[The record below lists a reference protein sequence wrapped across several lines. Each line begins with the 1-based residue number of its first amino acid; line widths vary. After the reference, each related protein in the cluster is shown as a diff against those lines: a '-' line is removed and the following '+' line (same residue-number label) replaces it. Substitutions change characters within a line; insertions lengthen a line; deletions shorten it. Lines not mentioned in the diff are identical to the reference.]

1 MRLAT
6 WNINSVRLRIDL
18 VTGFLRDHD
27 IDVLCLQETK
37 TEDQHFPAEALTE
50 AGWPHQVYRG
60 EKSYNGVAIVSRLPL
75 SDGTHMDWA
84 GRTDC
89 RHIWLSSMAGH
100 GCIISMCR
108 QVVMCL
114 TGRKSQIRP
123 QAGFRGGDD
132 GAFHREPA
140 TGFYPCR

>member
-37 TEDQHFPAEALTE
+37 TEDQHFPVEALTE

-75 SDGTHMDWA
+75 SDGSHMDWA
-84 GRTDC
+84 GPTAA
-89 RHIWLSSMAGH
+89 ISQLSSMAGH
-100 GCIISMCR
+100 GCIISMC
-108 QVVMCL
+108 QQAVMCPTETKIPNL
-114 TGRKSQIRP
+114 
-123 QAGFRGGDD
+123 
-132 GAFHREPA
+132 A
-140 TGFYPCR
+140 TSWIS

>member
-37 TEDQHFPAEALTE
+37 TEDQHFPAETLSD

-60 EKSYNGVAIVSRLPL
+60 EKSYNGCLLYTSPSPRDGLLSRMP
-75 SDGTHMDWA
+75 
-84 GRTDC
+84 
-89 RHIWLSSMAGH
+89 SSA
-100 GCIISMCR
+100 
-108 QVVMCL
+108 
-114 TGRKSQIRP
+114 
-123 QAGFRGGDD
+123 
-132 GAFHREPA
+132 
-140 TGFYPCR
+140 